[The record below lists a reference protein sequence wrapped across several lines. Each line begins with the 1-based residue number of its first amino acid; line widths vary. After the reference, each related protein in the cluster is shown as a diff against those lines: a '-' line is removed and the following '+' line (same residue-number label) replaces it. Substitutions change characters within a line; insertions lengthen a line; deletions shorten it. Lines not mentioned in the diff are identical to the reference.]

1 MIRASYLNPGSLQLH
16 VLVGFSVRGKA
27 IGNRSLVPS
36 FERRFKRSGIRGISG
51 GCACDVDYTT
61 THDCMV

>member
-1 MIRASYLNPGSLQLH
+1 MIRESCLNTGSLQLH

-36 FERRFKRSGIRGISG
+36 LERRFKRSGISM
-51 GCACDVDYTT
+51 
-61 THDCMV
+61 H